1 VPIKIDLEIE
11 GKRLREIFFWDKNEP
26 YLTLESFAKI
36 LLEENNLNQSYET
49 EIVNQMKKQIKDFRG
64 YKIMSA

>member
-1 VPIKIDLEIE
+1 MDQPENQFGSLIPIKIDLEIE

-36 LLEENNLNQSYET
+36 LLEENNLN
-49 EIVNQMKKQIKDFRG
+49 
-64 YKIMSA
+64 

>member
-1 VPIKIDLEIE
+1 MPIKIDLEIE

-36 LLEENNLNQSYET
+36 LLEEHGINQTYEA
-49 EIVNQMKKQIKDFRG
+49 EIVNQMRK
-64 YKIMSA
+64 